1 MTNLT
6 FYERTRD
13 ALADSRANQ
22 AIRVGARRF
31 VSHRASTVSG
41 LPEMDILRD
50 RARMIRAQT
59 LNKLDVFLAEFAD
72 NVETNG
78 GRVFWAKNADEAND
92 YVVKPYTV
100 DIIV

>member
-13 ALADSRANQ
+13 ALEDPTVNQ

-41 LPEMDILRD
+41 LPEMDSLRD
-50 RARMIRAQT
+50 RARVIRAET
-59 LNKLDVFLAEFAD
+59 LNKLDVFLA
-72 NVETNG
+72 
-78 GRVFWAKNADEAND
+78 
-92 YVVKPYTV
+92 
-100 DIIV
+100 